1 MICPKGSRGDCIV
14 LELLREKARLFVARF
29 TESGTSCLLVM
40 VGGNVTALTLPHW
53 AKALQTGAV
62 SAAILVV
69 LSFTPLKR
77 WTSNGLLT
85 AITITLATTIADYFV
100 HPGKFSLQ
108 SLEAIITGLGAGA
121 LYLLFLRWRGVTQS
135 PKEAIKEEAER
146 KGD

>member
-1 MICPKGSRGDCIV
+1 LV
-14 LELLREKARLFVARF
+14 LELLREKVRLFLARF

-40 VGGNVTALTLPHW
+40 VGGNVNALTLSHW
-53 AKALQTGAV
+53 SKAFQTGAV

-85 AITITLATTIADYFV
+85 AITVTLATTIADYLV

-121 LYLLFLRWRGVTQS
+121 LYLLFLRWRARTPS
-135 PKEAIKEEAER
+135 SKEVSKEGAVA
-146 KGD
+146 KGE